1 MRQRIAIAAAALLVG
16 AVGCGGDGGGG
27 DGGGGGNGG
36 NELPDYLCD
45 LFTVEEIEAIV
56 DRPLEQDDEI
66 SNNLVCKWND
76 PALGYHGY
84 GAHVE
89 FLPGYAYGFDGHI
102 SHIEEV
108 WETEAVPVSDIGE
121 KAALIRF
128 DHHPF
133 PPEVTLYVAAGRDMF
148 AATVR
153 DDGITIA
160 EAEPLVRELML
171 LFLDRI

>member
-1 MRQRIAIAAAALLVG
+1 MGPPPGRWRGRDAESGSRSPLRLLVG

-66 SNNLVCKWND
+66 SNNLVCKWNN

-102 SHIEEV
+102 SHIEGSGRRRPFRSPTSERRRRS
-108 WETEAVPVSDIGE
+108 SDS
-121 KAALIRF
+121 
-128 DHHPF
+128 
-133 PPEVTLYVAAGRDMF
+133 
-148 AATVR
+148 
-153 DDGITIA
+153 ITI
-160 EAEPLVRELML
+160 P
-171 LFLDRI
+171 FLPR